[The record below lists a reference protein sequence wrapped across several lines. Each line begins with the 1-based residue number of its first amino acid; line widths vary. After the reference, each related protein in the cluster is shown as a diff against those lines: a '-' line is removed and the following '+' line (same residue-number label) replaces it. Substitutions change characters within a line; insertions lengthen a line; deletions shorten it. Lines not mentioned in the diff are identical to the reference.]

1 VTWLLRRLRTFA
13 GSAFSVSTFR
23 DPRAPYEPNL
33 ANCSGRDDPYKTP
46 DKVVYDGPGN
56 VPDLTF
62 IAIATFA
69 GLPRP
74 RRRFDVD
81 RVTPDWWM

>member
-1 VTWLLRRLRTFA
+1 MYQTWQTVPA
-13 GSAFSVSTFR
+13 ETIQ
-23 DPRAPYEPNL
+23 
-33 ANCSGRDDPYKTP
+33 TP